1 MRAAREN
8 SALRANPPQRA
19 LILPQLAHCCAHRR
33 QHAAAAVMT
42 RHAAQFSRSWREPMD
57 PEPRVMVSATA
68 NDGYANPCRL
78 PKPPPACSCQRTGCA
93 AAAAAPA
100 RVGACP
106 GAPGRVDSTQPASI
120 RPAAPF
126 ATNVAGDVA
135 AGAAAPTRSTSFG
148 EFRLFHAAPQ
158 TSQTARRIACFCDVC
173 VSGGSLFARAG
184 SVRVLRPQWIEV
196 DCKWIALD
204 AVQHWTEVDR
214 LALSGSTSGPLPVQS
229 DLAVGRSRKRS
240 GPEVDRSGPEVDRSG
255 PKWTKAI
262 SARRERESKQTYS
275 TACTATCCGSI
286 LRCERHGAKYK

>member
-19 LILPQLAHCCAHRR
+19 LILPQLAHCCAHWR
-33 QHAAAAVMT
+33 QHAAAAVRPRKT
-42 RHAAQFSRSWREPMD
+42 TQFLRSWREPMD

-135 AGAAAPTRSTSFG
+135 AGAAAADALDFV
-148 EFRLFHAAPQ
+148 
-158 TSQTARRIACFCDVC
+158 RRISLIPRRSAHVAELPLSQLPLFCSLC
-173 VSGGSLFARAG
+173 VRSGGSQFARA
-184 SVRVLRPQWIEV
+184 
-196 DCKWIALD
+196 
-204 AVQHWTEVDR
+204 
-214 LALSGSTSGPLPVQS
+214 TSGV
-229 DLAVGRSRKRS
+229 SR
-240 GPEVDRSGPEVDRSG
+240 
-255 PKWTKAI
+255 
-262 SARRERESKQTYS
+262 
-275 TACTATCCGSI
+275 
-286 LRCERHGAKYK
+286 

>member
-33 QHAAAAVMT
+33 QHAAAAVNPREPT
-42 RHAAQFSRSWREPMD
+42 QFSRSWREPMD

-135 AGAAAPTRSTSFG
+135 AGAAAADALDFVRRISF
-148 EFRLFHAAPQ
+148 LHAAPQ
-158 TSQTARRIACFCDVC
+158 TSQNSAELP
-173 VSGGSLFARAG
+173 VSAT
-184 SVRVLRPQWIEV
+184 
-196 DCKWIALD
+196 C
-204 AVQHWTEVDR
+204 
-214 LALSGSTSGPLPVQS
+214 GSTCARHAGRAIHLEEPARPGPP
-229 DLAVGRSRKRS
+229 
-240 GPEVDRSGPEVDRSG
+240 
-255 PKWTKAI
+255 
-262 SARRERESKQTYS
+262 
-275 TACTATCCGSI
+275 
-286 LRCERHGAKYK
+286 

>member
-33 QHAAAAVMT
+33 QPAAAAVRPRKT
-42 RHAAQFSRSWREPMD
+42 TQFLRSWREPMD

-78 PKPPPACSCQRTGCA
+78 PKPLSACSCQRTGCA

-135 AGAAAPTRSTSFG
+135 AGAAAADALHFVRRISLIPRRSAHVA
-148 EFRLFHAAPQ
+148 EQ
-158 TSQTARRIACFCDVC
+158 RRIACFCDVC
-173 VSGGSLFARAG
+173 GVAWPFLARHCA
-184 SVRVLRPQWIEV
+184 SSI
-196 DCKWIALD
+196 
-204 AVQHWTEVDR
+204 
-214 LALSGSTSGPLPVQS
+214 
-229 DLAVGRSRKRS
+229 SR
-240 GPEVDRSGPEVDRSG
+240 
-255 PKWTKAI
+255 
-262 SARRERESKQTYS
+262 
-275 TACTATCCGSI
+275 
-286 LRCERHGAKYK
+286 